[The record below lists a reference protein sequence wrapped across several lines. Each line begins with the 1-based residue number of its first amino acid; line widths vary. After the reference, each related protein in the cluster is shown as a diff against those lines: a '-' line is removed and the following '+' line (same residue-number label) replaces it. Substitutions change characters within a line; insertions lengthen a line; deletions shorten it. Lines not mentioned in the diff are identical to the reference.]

1 MPNGTEYFKSTL
13 GTILSIFTLIIMIG
27 YSAYKFAEMINLNNY
42 RLMEENQEFY
52 FEEIDSFG
60 SSEGFHIAVGIMSF

>member
-1 MPNGTEYFKSTL
+1 
-13 GTILSIFTLIIMIG
+13 MIG